1 MPFVS
6 AINGTFGYGR
16 SVARVNTTV
25 PLAGSLLFNNNTNAY
40 LNISPGVTIGSGA
53 YTIETWFYNN
63 VGWATTQACLLGGF
77 TASTGSMSLFF
88 TTSSGPTI
96 SVTTDKYGGGGQRS
110 YTCPTP
116 SLNAWHHFVI
126 TRNSSQLETVFI
138 DGVKATA
145 AAGGTSVSGG
155 QQVNSLDYNGPSL
168 NIAKFYGGFWTGYL
182 TNMRINIGSNV
193 YNPAAASITVPNT
206 APLAV
211 ISPYTK
217 YLMLGATVTNDASS
231 TQTVTNNSSLV
242 TQSSVVKP
250 F

>member
-1 MPFVS
+1 MPFVTS
-6 AINGTFGYGR
+6 VSGKFGYGR
-16 SVARVNTTV
+16 SVAQVDTTI

-63 VGWATTQACLLGGF
+63 VSWADQRCLLGGF
-77 TASTGSMSLFF
+77 TASTGSISVFF
-88 TTSSGPTI
+88 TSSAGPTI

-110 YTCPTP
+110 YTFPTP
-116 SLNAWHHFVI
+116 SLNAWHHFAI
-126 TRNSSQLETVFI
+126 TRNSSQLESVFI
-138 DGVKATA
+138 DGVKSTG

-155 QQVNSLDYNGPSL
+155 QQVNNLDYTGSSQ

-182 TNMRINIGSNV
+182 TNMRINVGSNI
-193 YNPAAASITVPNT
+193 YNPAAASITVPNK

-211 ISPYTK
+211 TSPFTK
-217 YLMLGATVTNDASS
+217 YLMLGATVTSDASS
-231 TQTVTNNSSLV
+231 TQTVTNNGNAV

>member
-1 MPFVS
+1 MPFITSVS
-6 AINGTFGYGR
+6 GNFGYGR
-16 SVARVNTTV
+16 SVAKVNTIV
-25 PLAGSLLFNNNTNAY
+25 PLSGSLLFNNNTNAY

-63 VGWATTQACLLGGF
+63 VSWADQHCLLGGF
-77 TASTGSMSLFF
+77 TASNGSMSLFF
-88 TTSSGPTI
+88 TISAGPTI

-110 YTCPTP
+110 YTFPTP
-116 SLNAWHHFVI
+116 SLNAWHHFAI
-126 TRNSSQLETVFI
+126 TRNSSQVETVFI
-138 DGVKATA
+138 DGVKSTA

-155 QQVNSLDYNGPSL
+155 QQVNNLDYNGPSL
-168 NIAKFYGGFWTGYL
+168 NIGKFYGGFWSGYL

-193 YNPAAASITVPNT
+193 YNPTAASITIPNT
-206 APLAV
+206 APLVV

-217 YLMLGATVTNDASS
+217 YLMLGDTVTSDASS

>member
-1 MPFVS
+1 MPFVTS
-6 AINGTFGYGR
+6 VSGAFGYGR
-16 SVARVNTTV
+16 SVARLNTTV

-63 VGWATTQACLLGGF
+63 VDWDSQRCLLGGF
-77 TASTGSMSLFF
+77 TASTGSISVFF
-88 TTSSGPTI
+88 TVPSAGTL

-110 YTCPTP
+110 YTVPTP
-116 SLNAWHHFVI
+116 SLNQWHHFAM
-126 TRNSSQLETVFI
+126 TRNASQVETVFI
-138 DGVKATA
+138 DGVKSTG

-155 QQVNSLDYNGPSL
+155 QQVNNLDYTGSSL

-182 TNMRINIGSNV
+182 TNMRINVGSNI
-193 YNPAAASITVPNT
+193 YDPAAASITVPNT

-211 ISPYTK
+211 TSPFTK
-217 YLMLGATVTNDASS
+217 YLMLGDTVTSDASS

>member
-1 MPFVS
+1 MPF
-6 AINGTFGYGR
+6 INTTNGTFGFGR
-16 SVARVNTTV
+16 SVPQVNSTV

-40 LNISPGVTIGSGA
+40 LTISPGVTIGSGA

-63 VGWATTQACLLGGF
+63 VNWDSQRCLVGGF
-77 TASTGSMSLFF
+77 TASTGSISVFF
-88 TTSSGPTI
+88 TIASSGTI
-96 SVTTDKYGGGGQRS
+96 TVTTDKYGGGGQRS
-110 YTCPTP
+110 YTFPTP
-116 SLNAWHHFVI
+116 SLNAWHHFAM
-126 TRNSSQLETVFI
+126 TRNSSQVETVFI
-138 DGVKATA
+138 DGVKSTA

-155 QQVNSLDYNGPSL
+155 QQVNTIDYDGPSL

-182 TNMRINIGSNV
+182 TNMRINVGSNV
-193 YNPAAASITVPNT
+193 YNPAAASITVPT
-206 APLAV
+206 AALAV

-217 YLMLGATVTNDASS
+217 YLMLGDTVTGDASS

>member
-1 MPFVS
+1 MPFIS
-6 AINGTFGYGR
+6 ATNGSFGFGR
-16 SVARVNTTV
+16 SGGKSIS
-25 PLAGSLLFNNNTNAY
+25 LAGSLFFNNNTNTY

-63 VGWATTQACLLGGF
+63 VGWASQRSLLGGF
-77 TASTGSMSLFF
+77 TASTGAMSLFF
-88 TTSSGPTI
+88 TIPSAGTI

-110 YTCPTP
+110 YSFPTP
-116 SLNAWHHFVI
+116 SLNTWHHFAM
-126 TRNSSQLETVFI
+126 TRNSGQLESVFI
-138 DGVKATA
+138 DGVKSTGAS
-145 AAGGTSVSGG
+145 GGTSVSGG
-155 QQVNSLDYNGPSL
+155 QQVNNLDYNGSAQ
-168 NIAKFYGGFWTGYL
+168 NIAKFYGGFWSGYL

-193 YNPAAASITVPNT
+193 YNPAAASITVPS

-217 YLMLGATVTNDASS
+217 YLMLGATVTADASS
-231 TQTVTNNSSLV
+231 TQTVTNNATSV

>member
-1 MPFVS
+1 MPFIS
-6 AINGTFGYGR
+6 ATNGSFGFGRLTAPIN
-16 SVARVNTTV
+16 TV
-25 PLAGSLLFNNNTNAY
+25 IPLAGSLFFNNNTNTY
-40 LNISPGVTIGSGA
+40 LTISPGVTIGSGA

-63 VGWATTQACLLGGF
+63 VGWASQRCLLGGF
-77 TASTGSMSLFF
+77 TASTGAISVFF
-88 TTSSGPTI
+88 TIPSAGTL

-110 YTCPTP
+110 YSFPTP
-116 SLNAWHHFVI
+116 SLNVWHHFAM

-138 DGVKATA
+138 DGVKSTGAS
-145 AAGGTSVSGG
+145 GGTSVSGG
-155 QQVNSLDYNGPSL
+155 QQVNNLDYNGASQD
-168 NIAKFYGGFWTGYL
+168 IAKFYGGFWAGYL

-211 ISPYTK
+211 ISPFTK
-217 YLMLGATVTNDASS
+217 YLMLGATVTADASS
-231 TQTVTNNSSLV
+231 TQTVTNNANSV

>member
-6 AINGTFGYGR
+6 ATNGAFGYGR
-16 SVARVNTTV
+16 SVAQVNSAAS
-25 PLAGSLLFNNNTNAY
+25 LAGSLFFNNNTNTY
-40 LNISPGVTIGSGA
+40 LNISPGVTFGSGA
-53 YTIETWFYNN
+53 YTFETWFYNN
-63 VGWATTQACLLGGF
+63 VDWASQRCLLGGF
-77 TASTGSMSLFF
+77 TASTGSISVFF
-88 TTSSGPTI
+88 TTTSSGTI
-96 SVTTDKYGGGGQRS
+96 TVTTDKYGGGGQRS
-110 YTCPTP
+110 YTFPTP
-116 SLNAWHHFVI
+116 SLNAWHHFAI

-138 DGVKATA
+138 DGVKSTG

-168 NIAKFYGGFWTGYL
+168 NIAKFYGGVWSGYL
-182 TNMRINIGSNV
+182 TNMRINIGDNV

-217 YLMLGATVTNDASS
+217 YLMLGATVTGDASS
-231 TQTVTNNSSLV
+231 TQTVTNNATSV
-242 TQSSVVKP
+242 TQSSAVKP

>member
-1 MPFVS
+1 MPFIASVQG
-6 AINGTFGYGR
+6 AFGYGR
-16 SVARVNTTV
+16 PANSII
-25 PLAGSLLFNNNTNAY
+25 PLAGSLVFNNNTNTY
-40 LNISPGVTIGSGA
+40 LNISPGVTLGSGA

-63 VGWATTQACLLGGF
+63 VDWNTSRALLGGF
-77 TASTGSMSLFF
+77 TASTGAMSLFF
-88 TTSSGPTI
+88 TIPSGGTL

-110 YTCPTP
+110 YSFPTP
-116 SLNAWHHFVI
+116 SLNAWHHFAI
-126 TRNSSQLETVFI
+126 TRNSSQLESVFI
-138 DGVKATA
+138 DGVKSTGAS
-145 AAGGTSVSGG
+145 GGTSVSGG
-155 QQVNSLDYNGPSL
+155 QQVNNLDYNGSSQ
-168 NIAKFYGGFWTGYL
+168 NIAKYYGGFWPGYL
-182 TNMRINIGSNV
+182 TNMRINVGSNV

-217 YLMLGATVTNDASS
+217 YLMLGATVTSDASS

>member
-16 SVARVNTTV
+16 TVAEVNTTA

-63 VGWATTQACLLGGF
+63 VNWDTQRCLLGGF
-77 TASTGSMSLFF
+77 TESSGSMSLFF
-88 TTSSGPTI
+88 TISADPTI

-110 YTCPTP
+110 YTFPTP
-116 SLNAWHHFVI
+116 SLNAWHHFAI
-126 TRNSSQLETVFI
+126 TRNSSQVETVFI
-138 DGVKATA
+138 DGVKSTG

-155 QQVNSLDYNGPSL
+155 QQVNNLDYNGPSL
-168 NIAKFYGGFWTGYL
+168 NIGKFYGGFWSGYL

-206 APLAV
+206 APLVV

-217 YLMLGATVTNDASS
+217 YLMLGATVTSDASS

>member
-6 AINGTFGYGR
+6 ATNGTFGYGR
-16 SVARVNTTV
+16 SVARVNTKV
-25 PLAGSLLFNNNTNAY
+25 PLAGSLFFNNNTNAY

-63 VGWATTQACLLGGF
+63 VDWASQRCLLGGF
-77 TASTGSMSLFF
+77 TASSGSISVFF
-88 TTSSGPTI
+88 TVPSAGTI
-96 SVTTDKYGGGGQRS
+96 TVTTDKYGGGGQRS
-110 YTCPTP
+110 YSFPTP
-116 SLNAWHHFVI
+116 SLNAWHHFAM
-126 TRNSSQLETVFI
+126 TRNGSQLETVFI
-138 DGVKATA
+138 DGVKSTG

-155 QQVNSLDYNGPSL
+155 QQVNNLDYNGPSL
-168 NIAKFYGGFWTGYL
+168 NIAKFYGGFWSGYL
-182 TNMRINIGSNV
+182 TNMRINVGSNV

-217 YLMLGATVTNDASS
+217 YLMLGATVTSDASS

>member
-6 AINGTFGYGR
+6 AVNGAFGYGR
-16 SVARVNTTV
+16 SAAQGNTTV

-40 LNISPGVTIGSGA
+40 LTISPGVTFGSGA
-53 YTIETWFYNN
+53 YTFETWFYNN
-63 VGWATTQACLLGGF
+63 VGWADQRCLLGGF
-77 TASTGSMSLFF
+77 TASTGAISIFF
-88 TTSSGPTI
+88 TSSAGPTI
-96 SVTTDKYGGGGQRS
+96 TVTTDKYGGGGQRS
-110 YTCPTP
+110 YTMATP
-116 SLNAWHHFVI
+116 SLNAWHHFAM

-138 DGVKATA
+138 DGVKSTA

-155 QQVNSLDYNGPSL
+155 QQVNNLDYSGSSQ

-217 YLMLGATVTNDASS
+217 YLMLGATVTSDASS
-231 TQTVTNNSSLV
+231 TQTVTNNSNLV

>member
-16 SVARVNTTV
+16 PAARVNTTV

-53 YTIETWFYNN
+53 YTFETWFYNN
-63 VGWATTQACLLGGF
+63 VDWASQRCLLGGF
-77 TASTGSMSLFF
+77 TASTGSMSIFF
-88 TTSSGPTI
+88 TTSAGPTI

-116 SLNAWHHFVI
+116 SLNAWHHFAI

-138 DGVKATA
+138 DGVKSTA

-155 QQVNSLDYNGPSL
+155 QQVNSIDYNGPSL
-168 NIAKFYGGFWTGYL
+168 NIAKFYGGFWAGYL

-211 ISPYTK
+211 ISPHTK
-217 YLMLGATVTNDASS
+217 YLMLGAAVTSDGSS
-231 TQTVTNNSSLV
+231 TQTVTNNTSLV

>member
-16 SVARVNTTV
+16 PAAPVNTSSS
-25 PLAGSLLFNNNTNAY
+25 LAGSLLFNNNTNAY
-40 LNISPGVTIGSGA
+40 LNISPGVTFGSGA
-53 YTIETWFYNN
+53 YTFETWFYNN
-63 VGWATTQACLLGGF
+63 VGWATQRALLGGF
-77 TASTGSMSLFF
+77 TASTGSISIFF
-88 TTSSGPTI
+88 TVPSAGTL

-110 YTCPTP
+110 YSFPTP
-116 SLNAWHHFVI
+116 SLNVWHHFAI
-126 TRNSSQLETVFI
+126 TRNSSQVETVFI
-138 DGVKATA
+138 DGIKSTGAS
-145 AAGGTSVSGG
+145 GGTSVSGG
-155 QQVNSLDYNGPSL
+155 QQVNNLDYNGPSL
-168 NIAKFYGGFWTGYL
+168 NIAKFYGGFWSGYL

-193 YNPAAASITVPNT
+193 YNPTAASITVPNT

-217 YLMLGATVTNDASS
+217 YLMLGATVTSDGSS